1 MPRVLII
8 GAGIGGLAAAVA
20 FRRKGWDAAV
30 YEAAPEF
37 RPVGKGIWV
46 PINAVTV
53 LARLGLA
60 DPVAHAGWPLDR
72 IEIHAATGVPLAA
85 IDLRPLVSRH
95 GCGTVSVHRATLVG
109 ILAAALPPEAFHL
122 GKRLAGFAQT
132 PAGVIAHFE
141 DGTEAAGDLLVGGD
155 GIRSA
160 VRGQLFP
167 GVPLRYSGQTC
178 YHGLVEAD
186 LPAELLHTCREVWGG
201 RYRFG
206 FTATG
211 PREVYWFAPVSAPA
225 GAVDRGVVAAGH
237 LKAWYA
243 DFPHPVPE
251 LIARVRPDDI
261 LLTELHDFEPIPS
274 WHAGR
279 VVLLGD
285 AAHAMV
291 PNLGQGGAQAIEDAY
306 VLAESV
312 CGGRE
317 LPDALDEY
325 ERVRMPKAAAIVNAA
340 WQLGQ
345 MSHWQRPAA
354 RWLRDRAMRCTPERV
369 SRAMLDRLYRLNY

>member
-1 MPRVLII
+1 MPRVVIV
-8 GAGIGGLAAAVA
+8 GAGIGGLVAAVA
-20 FRRKGWDAAV
+20 FRRRGWDAAV

-46 PINAVTV
+46 PINAMSV
-53 LARLGLA
+53 LARLHLA
-60 DPVAHAGWPLDR
+60 DPIAHAGWPLDR
-72 IEIHAATGVPLAA
+72 IEIHAATSRPLAA
-85 IDLRPLVSRH
+85 IDLRPLTAAH
-95 GCGTVSVHRATLVG
+95 GRGTVSIHRATLVG

-122 GKRLAGFAQT
+122 GKRLAGYTQT
-132 PAGVIAHFE
+132 AAGVVARFE

-167 GVPLRYSGQTC
+167 GVPTRYSGQTC
-178 YHGLVEAD
+178 YHGLVEMA
-186 LPAELLHTCREVWGG
+186 LPEGLRHTCREVWGG
-201 RYRFG
+201 RHRFG

-225 GAVDRGVVAAGH
+225 GTVDRGVVAAGH
-237 LKAWYA
+237 LRAWYA
-243 DFPHPVPE
+243 NFPSPVTE
-251 LIARVRPDDI
+251 LIAKVRPDDI

-306 VLAESV
+306 VLAECV
-312 CGGRE
+312 CGGGT
-317 LPDALDEY
+317 LADALDEY
-325 ERVRMPKAAAIVNAA
+325 ENVRMPKATATVRAA

-345 MSHWQRPAA
+345 MSHWHRSAA
-354 RWLRDRAMRCTPERV
+354 RWLRDHAMRATPQGV
-369 SRAMLDRLYRLNY
+369 SRALLDRLYRLNY